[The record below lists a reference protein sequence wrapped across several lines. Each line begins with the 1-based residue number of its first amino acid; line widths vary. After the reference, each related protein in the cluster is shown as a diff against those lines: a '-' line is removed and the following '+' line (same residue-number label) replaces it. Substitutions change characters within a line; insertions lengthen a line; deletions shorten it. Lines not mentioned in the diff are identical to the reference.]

1 MKKFRFINTVANID
15 KSYDFTNLDQAI
27 NFVLSNPFIFSSFKI
42 LSSNYVFIY
51 VLSQEDYIEVAHID
65 MHHDKVYYS
74 NFA

>member
-1 MKKFRFINTVANID
+1 MKKYRFINTVANID
-15 KSYDFTNLDQAI
+15 KSFDFTDLDQAI

-51 VLSQEDYIEVAHID
+51 VSQGDDYIEVAHID
-65 MHHDKVYYS
+65 MHHDKVYFT